1 MNLFV
6 PDGLAPEAALA
17 RTTHL
22 GIGAHPDDLEFMTWH
37 GILECL
43 HRDDRWFTGVTV
55 TDGRGSS
62 RTHDY
67 AHFSDEE
74 MVRVRTREQQH
85 AAVIGGYG
93 AMACLMYS
101 SRELKGDG
109 RERLVDELADLLRA
123 TRPRVIYTHNLC
135 DRHQSHVA
143 VVTAVLQAVRR
154 LPPGEH
160 PEEFWGCEVWRSLDW
175 LLDEDRQGF
184 DVSAHENLTMAMMGV
199 YDSQIAGGK
208 RYDLATAGRRRAN
221 ATYHDPYTPDRVTL
235 LEYAMD
241 LRPLLRDPSLS
252 PTDYAVGL
260 VERFREDVRRR
271 LEGYEP
277 QAAGRPGPV
286 T

>member
-6 PDGLAPEAALA
+6 PDGLPAEAALA

-43 HRDDRWFTGVTV
+43 HREDRWFTGVTV

-62 RTHDY
+62 RTHEY
-67 AHFSDEE
+67 AHFSDDE
-74 MVRVRTREQQH
+74 MVQVRTREQQH
-85 AAVIGGYG
+85 AAVIGGYA

-101 SRELKGDG
+101 SAELKQDG
-109 RERLVDELADLLRA
+109 RDRLVDELVELLRA
-123 TRPRVIYTHNLC
+123 TRPQVVYTHNLC
-135 DRHQSHVA
+135 DRHESHVA
-143 VVTAVLQAVRR
+143 VVTAVLQALRR
-154 LPPGEH
+154 LPPQEH
-160 PEEFWGCEVWRSLDW
+160 PAELWGCEVWRTLDW
-175 LLDEDRQGF
+175 LLDEDRKAF

-221 ATYHDPYTPDRVTL
+221 ATYHDPYTPDRVTM

-241 LRPLLRDPSLS
+241 LSPLLRDPALS
-252 PTDYAVGL
+252 PTDYALGL
-260 VERFREDVRRR
+260 VDRFREDVRRR
-271 LEGYEP
+271 LQGYS
-277 QAAGRPGPV
+277 
-286 T
+286 TDY

>member
-6 PDGLAPEAALA
+6 PDGLPAEAALA

-43 HRDDRWFTGVTV
+43 HREDRWFTGVTV

-62 RTHDY
+62 RTHEY
-67 AHFSDEE
+67 AHFSDDE

-85 AAVIGGYG
+85 AAVIGGYA

-101 SRELKGDG
+101 SAELKQDG
-109 RERLVDELADLLRA
+109 RARLVDELEGLLRA
-123 TRPRVIYTHNLC
+123 TRPRVVYTHNLC
-135 DRHQSHVA
+135 DRHESHVA
-143 VVTAVLQAVRR
+143 VVTAVLQALRR
-154 LPPGEH
+154 RPPEEH
-160 PEEFWGCEVWRSLDW
+160 PEEFWGCEVWRTLDW
-175 LLDEDRQGF
+175 LLDDDRKAF

-221 ATYHDPYTPDRVTL
+221 ATYHDPYTPDRVTM

-241 LRPLLRDPSLS
+241 LSPLLRDPALS
-252 PTDYAVGL
+252 PTDYALGL
-260 VERFREDVRRR
+260 VDRFRDDVRRR
-271 LEGYEP
+271 LEGYLE
-277 QAAGRPGPV
+277 R
-286 T
+286 